1 MSVNVK
7 QHVIVQTSV
16 NVGCIGYSILE
27 PLICVW
33 IAFWNPYAVR
43 LQAKLVAPVHYQTYA
58 RKNKKT
64 FPLYCTQLSRNS
76 HSRL

>member
-27 PLICVW
+27 SLICVW

-43 LQAKLVAPVHYQTYA
+43 LQAKLVAPVHYQT
-58 RKNKKT
+58 
-64 FPLYCTQLSRNS
+64 
-76 HSRL
+76 